1 MNQNTILILSI
12 LVSGQYLRNFVLF
25 YKQNYVLE
33 IFQYVLFFLYPY
45 LKKKMKK
52 ISNQIL
58 ILVAALGNLQHDEL
72 VEELEWRIQQLPH
85 HRNKRFAFLTDEKRF
100 VMPPG
105 SQMVLTPTLALPV
118 IR

>member
-45 LKKKMKK
+45 LKKKNEKNIK
-52 ISNQIL
+52 SNIDL
-58 ILVAALGNLQHDEL
+58 SVSA
-72 VEELEWRIQQLPH
+72 R
-85 HRNKRFAFLTDEKRF
+85 KSST
-100 VMPPG
+100 
-105 SQMVLTPTLALPV
+105 
-118 IR
+118 

>member
-12 LVSGQYLRNFVLF
+12 LVSGQYLKNLF
-25 YKQNYVLE
+25 YSLLNKLRPRILSICICFSLF
-33 IFQYVLFFLYPY
+33 IFYTQ
-45 LKKKMKK
+45 KK
-52 ISNQIL
+52 SNQIL
-58 ILVAALGNLQHDEL
+58 ILVSALGNLQHDEL

-85 HRNKRFAFLTDEKRF
+85 HRDKRFAFLTDEKRF